1 VQYQITK
8 FAFALM
14 IRTMP
19 YIPFFKGI
27 NSKVSS
33 AALRYHIK
41 AALNKSASV
50 QDFKIQLNHLV
61 QRQDFDNATKALIRE
76 IEGGLPPDEPKSFD
90 YKTEGNKE
98 LKDLRVDLR
107 QSLVPILNKDIMNKE
122 TGVVARISTNGI
134 TKISSTKALKK
145 SLINGFTQEE
155 HFKVGADIKT
165 LFENARLGETHP
177 DYKESPG
184 IKAVHRY
191 FTEINI
197 NGKRAQAKIT
207 LRESVQQGHRIYSL
221 ELEELSPLP

>member
-1 VQYQITK
+1 
-8 FAFALM
+8 
-14 IRTMP
+14 
-19 YIPFFKGI
+19 
-27 NSKVSS
+27 
-33 AALRYHIK
+33 
-41 AALNKSASV
+41 
-50 QDFKIQLNHLV
+50 HLV

-107 QSLVPILNKDIMNKE
+107 QSLVHILNQDIMNKE
-122 TGVVARISTNGI
+122 TGVVARISTNGL

-145 SLINGFTQEE
+145 SLANGFTQEE
-155 HFKVGADIKT
+155 HFKVGADIKA

-207 LRESVQQGHRIYSL
+207 LRESVQQGHRIHSL